1 MYENLASFYD
11 SFTDDLDRE
20 KEARFLESVFLR
32 FGNAGLRAVAEKNMS
47 CGDPASVNDPMSG
60 NDADPADHA
69 DPEAERLNGEDID
82 ASTLV
87 IDVGCGTGD
96 LSVIMS
102 RRGYDVTGLDVSAE
116 MLEIA
121 SQKAESSGEKVLW
134 LCQDMCEM
142 DTYGSYAAMFCLT
155 DGVNH
160 ILGKDRLRGFFSNAR
175 NFIDP
180 GGLLIFDFLPPRYF
194 KRIAREGILCDTRE
208 EGCCVWWGSFR
219 RGVIDYEI
227 DCFVASK
234 DSPGDYKRYCDSVS
248 ERGWTLRL
256 IKRLLRECGFSILSC
271 GRFDE
276 GKTASVNGT
285 ADASEETASSSRG
298 LGERIKTGRLF
309 VVARRR

>member
-32 FGNAGLRAVAEKNMS
+32 YGNAGLRAVAGRNL
-47 CGDPASVNDPMSG
+47 SG
-60 NDADPADHA
+60 EALGSADAAGPSH
-69 DPEAERLNGEDID
+69 PGTKRRNGEDIGT
-82 ASTLV
+82 STLV

-96 LSVIMS
+96 LSVLMS

-116 MLEIA
+116 MLDIA
-121 SQKAESSGEKVLW
+121 SRKAESAGENVLW

-160 ILGKDRLRGFFSNAR
+160 ILGKDRLRGFFSNAH

-208 EGCCVWWGSFR
+208 EGCCVWWGSLS
-219 RGVIDYEI
+219 RGIIDYEI
-227 DCFVASK
+227 ECFVASK
-234 DSPGDYKRYCDSVS
+234 DSPGEYKRYYDAVT
-248 ERGWTLRL
+248 ERGWTLRE
-256 IKRLLRECGFSILSC
+256 IRKLLRECGFSIVSR
-271 GRFDE
+271 GRYEE
-276 GKTASVNGT
+276 GGPHSVNGASDT
-285 ADASEETASSSRG
+285 DDDAAASSPG
-298 LGERIKTGRLF
+298 TAGRIRTGRLF
-309 VVARRR
+309 VVARRN